1 MKLNTFKQDVLLYA
15 MIAGLTALVATQGD
29 K

>member
-1 MKLNTFKQDVLLYA
+1 MKFKQDVILYA